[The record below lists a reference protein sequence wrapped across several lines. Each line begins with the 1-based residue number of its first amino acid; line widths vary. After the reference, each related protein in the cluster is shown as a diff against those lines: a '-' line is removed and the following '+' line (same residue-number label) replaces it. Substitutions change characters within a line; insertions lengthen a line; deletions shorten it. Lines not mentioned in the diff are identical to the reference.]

1 MKRILQFSI
10 LGLAVVFGAAVK
22 AQTVPLNQQTARVSP
37 AWITDGVMV

>member
-37 AWITDGVMV
+37 AGSRTA